1 MTEKTRAVEG
11 KIRLLRQESEFLFP
25 VELWLLN
32 DGVNRNGWRYE
43 NLRENMRK
51 FVGTPILVA
60 YINGGLTIGDGHN
73 FREETDAE
81 GNPAPSFTGD
91 TAERI
96 VGALGENAK
105 DIRTESR
112 DGKTWI
118 VGRGYIFAWYAKEL
132 VNKLRDYA
140 EQGRE
145 ISVSIETLVTQ
156 SRMDGKVEVEEEYEI
171 LGTTILGDHVEP
183 AVAGAKIFALNINE
197 REFRELKVRAASYL
211 NSSRQKSNE
220 RTCDTLEVFTM
231 KQNEKLQEKF
241 GADYKVLKTVRDDEG
256 LIRVALCGKDYSF
269 ARYEM
274 GSENDT
280 VVTANIVSCSAMA
293 DLGIG
298 ENVDLTALFNS
309 QVQEIARLNAELNT
323 AKQTIDQRDSQIS
336 AMRDA
341 ENKRRVNAAKEKAKA
356 TLAAFNANRKEKVNE
371 SCLNEICAEIDKGCY
386 TDMTNASGEWCGDSA
401 VEDKVYAVC
410 ARKVQ
415 EADAAAAEKAK
426 ATYTYDRFNAE
437 GKPEG
442 GISQLLREK
451 GIYD

>member
-1 MTEKTRAVEG
+1 MADKTRVSEG
-11 KIRLLRQESEFLFP
+11 KIRLLKQNNEFLFP

-43 NLRENMRK
+43 RIRENMRK
-51 FVGTPILVA
+51 FLGTPILVA
-60 YINGGLTIGDGHN
+60 YLHGGKTIGDGHN
-73 FREETDAE
+73 FESETDKD
-81 GNPAPSFTGD
+81 GNPAPSFTGA

-96 VGALGENAK
+96 VGAIGEA
-105 DIRTESR
+105 
-112 DGKTWI
+112 DGDVRMEQRNGQNWI

-132 VNKLRDYA
+132 VNKLREYA

-156 SRMDGKVEVEEEYEI
+156 SRMDGPVEVEEDYAI

-211 NSSRQKSNE
+211 NQKSNE
-220 RTCDTLEVFTM
+220 RTCDTLEVFTI

-241 GADYKVLKTVRDDEG
+241 GADYKVLKAVRGEDG
-256 LIRVALCGKDYSF
+256 VIHVALCGKDYAF
-269 ARYEM
+269 YRYDM

-280 VVTANIVSCSAMA
+280 FVPANLISCAAMA

-298 ENVDLTALFNS
+298 ENVDLSELFRAAS
-309 QVQEIARLNAELNT
+309 SECDRLTAELEST
-323 AKQTIDQRDSQIS
+323 RQTVTQRDNQIA
-336 AMRDA
+336 AMNDR

-356 TLAAFNANRKEKVNE
+356 TLAAFNANRKAKLDEA
-371 SCLNEICAEIDKGCY
+371 CINEICAEIDNGCY
-386 TDMTNASGEWCGDSA
+386 TDMTNADGEWCGDSA
-401 VEDKVYAVC
+401 VEDKVYSVC

-415 EADAAAAEKAK
+415 AEDAAAAEREK
-426 ATYTYDRFNAE
+426 ATYTYDRFNNAE
-437 GKPEG
+437 GKSEG
-442 GISQLLREK
+442 GISQLLRER
-451 GIYD
+451 GILD